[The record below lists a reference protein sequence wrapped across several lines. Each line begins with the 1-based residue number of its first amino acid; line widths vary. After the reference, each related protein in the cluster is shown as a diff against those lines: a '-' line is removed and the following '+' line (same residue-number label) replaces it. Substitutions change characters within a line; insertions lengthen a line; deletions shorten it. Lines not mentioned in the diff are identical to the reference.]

1 MMSQEPIDTIIIR
14 AQQDFDID
22 RGFNPVKIQI
32 RDETVLN
39 QLKKYKNVVYK
50 ITPLGMLFP
59 ASIQNNTNLIFI
71 TSNNLSGVKK
81 AILNYK
87 TNDIIAEIDV
97 SKIKNQKKIK
107 GKSIWVNTQFKDHK
121 EINNNN
127 HLCFPFLTRSFSDLT
142 SFSIFFQDDQNKK
155 IKFAE
160 EEKKVSIFNFQIDI
174 YLT

>member
-22 RGFNPVKIQI
+22 GGFNPVKIQI

-97 SKIKNQKKIK
+97 SKIKNWKKIK

-160 EEKKVSIFNFQIDI
+160 DEKKVSIFNFQIDI

>member
-22 RGFNPVKIQI
+22 GGFNPVKIQI

-97 SKIKNQKKIK
+97 SKIKNWKKIK

-160 EEKKVSIFNFQIDI
+160 DEKKVSFFNFQIDI